1 MCTVC
6 QIGGTYN
13 WHRYHKLFIQLFV
26 IIRDNLLNLKRL
38 MRRQIH
44 SQAFVMQDLE
54 NSDFV
59 SFLYVRLCFYGETL
73 NKAKDFKPDTSKL

>member
-1 MCTVC
+1 
-6 QIGGTYN
+6 
-13 WHRYHKLFIQLFV
+13 
-26 IIRDNLLNLKRL
+26 

-44 SQAFVMQDLE
+44 SQAFVMQDFE

-59 SFLYVRLCFYGETL
+59 SFSYVRLCFYGETI